1 MGTILHRGHHKFHGE
16 TRRAFR
22 YASAKPV
29 ELTHFRARRRHS
41 AENEAGAVLGTAEL
55 SKITDREAL
64 ANIVYMRIEFKRDS
78 WPPIRNS
85 ANHFCGLKNRSD
97 PVFTRIHPI
106 RNSCATE
113 LQLNPQATR

>member
-1 MGTILHRGHHKFHGE
+1 MRRGGDENHGE
-16 TRRAFR
+16 FRVALRWARA
-22 YASAKPV
+22 KLV
-29 ELTHFRARRRHS
+29 ELAHFRARGRRF